1 MKTVVIIAARIL
13 LGLIFVVFGL
23 NGFFLFVAPPE
34 HTPMSGAFMN
44 LLISTGFIYSL
55 SNFLATA
62 KFNVLVIS

>member
-44 LLISTGFIYSL
+44 LLISTGFIYFEKNSG
-55 SNFLATA
+55 SYRRRFA
-62 KFNVLVIS
+62 FV